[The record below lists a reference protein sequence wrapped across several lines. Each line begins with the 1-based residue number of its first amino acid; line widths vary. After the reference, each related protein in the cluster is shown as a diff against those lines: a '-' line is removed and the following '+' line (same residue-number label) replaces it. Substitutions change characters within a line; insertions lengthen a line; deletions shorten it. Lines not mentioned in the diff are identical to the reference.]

1 MNNNQ
6 IKSNYCSK
14 EFNVD
19 GQQIINTYQCSDKKF
34 NASDLWQ
41 IQKNKKQFSFG
52 HAINSI
58 V

>member
-41 IQKNKKQFSFG
+41 IQKNKKQFSFTL
-52 HAINSI
+52 
-58 V
+58 